1 MPEMDEV
8 PAIQLGIE
16 NVEGAE
22 SMDDDSDVGSVS
34 DVSEIDDGGADERKG
49 GELAAGAVVENDDA
63 NQDAAARL
71 GLLEAGEASGDATD
85 TDTESDIDVEQHQ
98 KLDVDGRSEFLEVFH
113 PESMVRN
120 FEEVRLQSIVKR
132 NKDGHIVDDRHK
144 TIPFLTRYELT
155 RVLGMRAQQLDHGAQ
170 PLVSVPPDVLDGYT
184 IAEAELAQKKI
195 PFIIRRPLPG
205 GESEFWRIE
214 DLELLR
220 SPAEMGLEQA
230 RTGIRT
236 ASTSSGSRS

>member
-1 MPEMDEV
+1 M
-8 PAIQLGIE
+8 
-16 NVEGAE
+16 
-22 SMDDDSDVGSVS
+22 
-34 DVSEIDDGGADERKG
+34 
-49 GELAAGAVVENDDA
+49 
-63 NQDAAARL
+63 
-71 GLLEAGEASGDATD
+71 
-85 TDTESDIDVEQHQ
+85 
-98 KLDVDGRSEFLEVFH
+98 
-113 PESMVRN
+113 RN

-132 NKDGHIVDDRHK
+132 NKDGNIVDNRHK
-144 TIPFLTRYELT
+144 TLPFLTRYELT

-220 SPAEMGLEQA
+220 SPAELGLEQA
-230 RTGIRT
+230 RTG
-236 ASTSSGSRS
+236 ASAASISSGSRS